1 MISRLWIPDLISK
14 GLGFPPYSLVLS
26 FSLLPYYSLD
36 GITYTEETI
45 TWTIPKQV
53 SPLLIGAGT
62 IKELHVEMGV
72 DLYKLSTQDIKSR
85 GYMLASNKDAII
97 VKIPIGALGGNYK
110 VGMGNFLD
118 IKSYCR

>member
-1 MISRLWIPDLISK
+1 MISRLWIPDIISE
-14 GLGFPPYSLVLS
+14 GLGFPPYSLIQF

-45 TWTIPKQV
+45 TWTIPKHV
-53 SPLLIGAGT
+53 SLLIGTAT

-72 DLYKLSTQDIKSR
+72 NLYKLSTQDIKSR

-110 VGMGNFLD
+110 VGMRNFFD
-118 IKSYCR
+118 IKSYCT